1 MRSPETMASDTP
13 MILYEAGAGECE
25 PPAEVVWEAEAEAV
39 AEAID
44 EDILFVRRGL
54 GFIREGEMVSK
65 RVRVDGCVS

>member
-1 MRSPETMASDTP
+1 MASETP

-44 EDILFVRRGL
+44 EDILFVRRDSG
-54 GFIREGEMVSK
+54 IVREGKVARK
-65 RVRVDGCVS
+65 RMRVDDCVS